1 MPSSADGTPGP
12 QHRGTVH
19 FESHLDELDAA
30 FREVGWLGEALR
42 STVRIVEPSYT

>member
-1 MPSSADGTPGP
+1 MSSNADGTPGP

-30 FREVGWLGEALR
+30 FREVGRLAEAL
-42 STVRIVEPSYT
+42 T